1 MKFIVKKAILLYCE
15 YILGDEFLEINTS
28 REDIALRGKRG
39 LHFILA
45 SIIIWCSIFII
56 WLLPINDIATRNFLT
71 FCFTAVL
78 LPLAF
83 LISKLIKAEFST
95 KDNPL
100 NNLGIIFSCNQILYI
115 LIAIWIY
122 QAVPEKLVM
131 ILAIIFGAHLLP
143 FGWLYKSKAYFAM
156 AIIVSLTSLI
166 IGVNFSPIILALIMM
181 LLEIVFSIWL
191 YFEIKMLH
199 SRVAVVQQGYQ
210 K

>member
-1 MKFIVKKAILLYCE
+1 MEL
-15 YILGDEFLEINTS
+15 NTS
-28 REDIALRGKRG
+28 RDDIALRGKRG

-45 SIIIWCSIFII
+45 SIIIWSSIFII
-56 WLLPINDIATRNFLT
+56 WLLPINDISTRNLLT

-83 LISKLIKAEFST
+83 LISKLVKAEFST

-143 FGWLYKSKAYFAM
+143 FGWLYKSNAYYVM

-166 IGVNFSPIILALIMM
+166 IGVNFSPTILALVMIF
-181 LLEIVFSIWL
+181 LEIVFSIWL
-191 YFEIKMLH
+191 YFEMKN
-199 SRVAVVQQGYQ
+199 VKQ
-210 K
+210 

>member
-1 MKFIVKKAILLYCE
+1 MKFIVKKAILLYRE

-45 SIIIWCSIFII
+45 SIIIWSSIFII

-143 FGWLYKSKAYFAM
+143 FGWLYKSKAYFVM

>member
-1 MKFIVKKAILLYCE
+1 MGA
-15 YILGDEFLEINTS
+15 EFLELNAS
-28 REDIALRGKRG
+28 REDIAQRGKRG

-45 SIIIWCSIFII
+45 SIIIWSSIFII
-56 WLLPINDIATRNFLT
+56 WLLPIKDISTRNFLT
-71 FCFTAVL
+71 FCFTATL

-115 LIAIWIY
+115 LIAIWIF

-143 FGWLYKSKAYFAM
+143 FGWLYKSNAYYVM
-156 AIIVSLTSLI
+156 AIIVSLISLI
-166 IGVNFSPIILALIMM
+166 IGINFNPNILSIVMIFSEII
-181 LLEIVFSIWL
+181 FSIWL
-191 YFEIKMLH
+191 SFEIKMSNRQL
-199 SRVAVVQQGYQ
+199 R
-210 K
+210 